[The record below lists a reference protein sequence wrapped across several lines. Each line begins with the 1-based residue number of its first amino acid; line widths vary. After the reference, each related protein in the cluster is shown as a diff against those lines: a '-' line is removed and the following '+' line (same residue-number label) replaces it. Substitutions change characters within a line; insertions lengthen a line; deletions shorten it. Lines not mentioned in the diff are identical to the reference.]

1 MALDGTARETIGR
14 EIVRLQAQYYGR
26 GPTRAK
32 TFANGDAVVVVLE
45 ESFTPAEKTLIGRGE
60 GAGIKDI
67 RRRFQSAMAEEFTS
81 VVEQAT
87 GRQVRFFTSD
97 IDLENDLSVE
107 VFILADART
116 DTSGFEPDEDT
127 TEE

>member
-1 MALDGTARETIGR
+1 M
-14 EIVRLQAQYYGR
+14 
-26 GPTRAK
+26 
-32 TFANGDAVVVVLE
+32 LE

-67 RRRFQSAMAEEFTS
+67 RHRFQIAMADEFTS

-87 GRQVRFFTSD
+87 GRQVRFFSSD
-97 IDLENDLSVE
+97 TDLENDLSVE

-116 DTSGFEPDEDT
+116 DMSGFEPGQDSADE
-127 TEE
+127 

>member
-14 EIVRLQAQYYGR
+14 EIVRLQAEYYGR
-26 GPTRAK
+26 GPTRAR
-32 TFANGDAVVVVLE
+32 TFATGDVVVVMLE
-45 ESFTPAEKTLIGRGE
+45 ETFTPAEKTLISRGE
-60 GAGIKDI
+60 GEGIRDI

-87 GRQVRFFTSD
+87 GRRVRFFSSD
-97 IDLENDLSVE
+97 TDLESDLSIE

-116 DTSGFEPDEDT
+116 DMSGFEPE
-127 TEE
+127 

>member
-26 GPTRAK
+26 GPTRAR
-32 TFANGDAVVVVLE
+32 TYATGDVVVVVLE
-45 ESFTPAEKTLIGRGE
+45 ETFTPAEKTLISRGE

-67 RRRFQSAMAEEFTS
+67 RHRFQIAMADEFSS

-87 GRQVRFFTSD
+87 GRKVRFFSSD
-97 IDLENDLSVE
+97 TDLENDLSIE

-116 DTSGFEPDEDT
+116 DMSAFEPGQEPAG
-127 TEE
+127 E